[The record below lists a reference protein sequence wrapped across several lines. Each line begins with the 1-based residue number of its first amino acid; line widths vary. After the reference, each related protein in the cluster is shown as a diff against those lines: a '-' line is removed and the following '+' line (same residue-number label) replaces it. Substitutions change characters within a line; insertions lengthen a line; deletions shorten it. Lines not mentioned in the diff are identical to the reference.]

1 MDWRINKR
9 RRKRVSKLA
18 QKDAEFE
25 LLVQRTIRR
34 IAIVERIRDTV
45 RLFQWSSD
53 SSQKVSWWK
62 NITRNFSDL

>member
-9 RRKRVSKLA
+9 RRNRVSKLA

-53 SSQKVSWWK
+53 SPQKVSWWK
-62 NITRNFSDL
+62 SFTRNFSDL